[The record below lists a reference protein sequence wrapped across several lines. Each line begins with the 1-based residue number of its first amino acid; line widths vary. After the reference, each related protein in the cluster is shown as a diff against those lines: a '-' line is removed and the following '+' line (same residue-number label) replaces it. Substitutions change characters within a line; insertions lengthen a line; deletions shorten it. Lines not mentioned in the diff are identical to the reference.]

1 MSHRIL
7 VTPRSLTETPHPSVE
22 NLRNLG
28 IDIVYSTPGKL
39 PDEAELLHLIPGTT
53 GWLAGVEPISHA
65 VIESARHLKVISRN
79 GTGIDNL
86 PLAKLHDHNIIVRTA
101 DGANA
106 AGVAE
111 LTIGLMFA
119 ALRHIP
125 STDHGIK
132 LAKWPRKR
140 GLEIR
145 GRTLGVVGC
154 GAVGRDVA
162 RLGAALGTNVIA
174 FDPARPLLSIPP
186 DKFRYTEPSE
196 LFSQSDI
203 ITLHCP
209 PPRNGKPLIDADV
222 LGLLRPG
229 TILINTARASL
240 INEQL
245 LIKALDAGMLS
256 IYATDVFDLEP
267 PTSLLLAAR
276 PDVIATSHIGGY
288 TQESIGRAT
297 EMAIVN
303 LLESLGHHG

>member
-1 MSHRIL
+1 MNHRIL
-7 VTPRSLTETPHPSVE
+7 VTPRSLTEAPHPSVE

-28 IDIVYSTPGKL
+28 IDIVYSKPGKL
-39 PDEAELLHLIPGTT
+39 PSEAELLQLMSGTT

-86 PLAKLHDHNIIVRTA
+86 PLAKLRDNNIIVRTA

-132 LAKWPRKR
+132 HSKWPRKR

-162 RLGAALGTNVIA
+162 RLGAALGAKVIA
-174 FDPARPLLSIPP
+174 YDPARPLLDIPV
-186 DKFRYTEPSE
+186 DEFRYVELNA

-209 PPRNGKPLIDADV
+209 PPRNGKLLIDAAV
-222 LGLLRPG
+222 LGIFRPG

-240 INEQL
+240 IDEQL
-245 LIKALDAGMLS
+245 LVEALDARQLS
-256 IYATDVFDLEP
+256 VYATDVFDPEP

-288 TQESIGRAT
+288 TQESIDRAT
-297 EMAIVN
+297 EMAIAN